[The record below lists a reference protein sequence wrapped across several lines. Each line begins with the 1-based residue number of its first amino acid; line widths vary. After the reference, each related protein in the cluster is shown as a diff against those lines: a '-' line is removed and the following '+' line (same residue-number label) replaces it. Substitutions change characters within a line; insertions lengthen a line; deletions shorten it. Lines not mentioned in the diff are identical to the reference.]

1 MQIRLLLFNTSGLDM
16 LSAIR
21 LSFVGVF
28 ASFRVLV
35 LNVLMSICNTL
46 FVENKRKK
54 IHVNNLIFTN

>member
-1 MQIRLLLFNTSGLDM
+1 M

-21 LSFVGVF
+21 LSIVGVF
-28 ASFRVLV
+28 TTFRVLV

-46 FVENKRKK
+46 FIEKKRKK

>member
-1 MQIRLLLFNTSGLDM
+1 M